1 MNPTNHDLNTLTLTH
16 HYQNK
21 PKNSDILLQV
31 HSINVKAIIHNS
43 PHRKPKLSHVSIYSL
58 YNIVNQKAKLKPRQ
72 SKYWAWIPKKKV
84 HKL

>member
-43 PHRKPKLSHVSIYSL
+43 PPPQTKVVECFDIFSL
-58 YNIVNQKAKLKPRQ
+58 QHSEPESEAQTKTKQILGMNP
-72 SKYWAWIPKKKV
+72 
-84 HKL
+84 